1 MKTITVVYDP
11 ATLPDLAA
19 EGEQAF
25 DLFALLESHLND
37 AGVESQINLYQGDVR
52 PAVEAP
58 SMLDML
64 ERCRAALP
72 DAWLAVK
79 SKVPRELI
87 EDLNELLA
95 RYGR

>member
-11 ATLPDLAA
+11 SKCRDFAE
-19 EGEQAF
+19 EGEQEF
-25 DLFALLESHLND
+25 DLFAMLESRLND
-37 AGVESQINLYQGDVR
+37 AGVESQINLYDGDIGPVLG
-52 PAVEAP
+52 AP
-58 SMLDML
+58 TMLDLL

-72 DAWLAVK
+72 DAWFAVK

-87 EDLNELLA
+87 EDLNALLA